1 MNKSPNGPSS
11 SKVVSYGWFGEIP
24 YVSFW
29 KIFLF
34 FHPLAIYLFKPMSQM
49 FRAAAKHCG
58 TSGHAH
64 MFSICP
70 PAAIGRHALLH
81 QSTALKPCLFSSHC
95 QPPWDKSWGFISAL
109 SYSTLKHS
117 RRIHFS
123 KAPVL
128 FSRMRCFRSFRF
140 GILKNRGSQK
150 QFNQTNRLQK
160 LHMKMKIW
168 KLIFRY
174 LFFLKLAGWRTAGIG
189 TSCLLSYPHCLHTF
203 QSIFGIWLHK
213 EVSTKQGKRWILRM
227 RSALLECLPVVNI
240 KQHNTQPKWT
250 ISHSPCV

>member
-1 MNKSPNGPSS
+1 MHSPTRALHLS
-11 SKVVSYGWFGEIP
+11 
-24 YVSFW
+24 
-29 KIFLF
+29 
-34 FHPLAIYLFKPMSQM
+34 LACSPRIASLL
-49 FRAAAKHCG
+49 G
-58 TSGHAH
+58 TSPEDLSVLWAT
-64 MFSICP
+64 P
-70 PAAIGRHALLH
+70 PWNTQGG
-81 QSTALKPCLFSSHC
+81 STSLKPQCS
-95 QPPWDKSWGFISAL
+95 
-109 SYSTLKHS
+109 
-117 RRIHFS
+117 
-123 KAPVL
+123 

-140 GILKNRGSQK
+140 GILKNRGSRK